1 MFTFKPDPGV
11 VLVGRVAHHVAVVAE
26 GRHWLYDWKSIIT
39 IKTDKGVKRS
49 FDVLSLNTA
58 TRKYRIA
65 TIGESLALYK
75 VAR

>member
-1 MFTFKPDPGV
+1 M
-11 VLVGRVAHHVAVVAE
+11 LVGRVAHIAVVAE

-39 IKTDKGVKRS
+39 KKTDQGVKRS
-49 FDVLSLNTA
+49 FDGLSLNTA
-58 TRKYRIA
+58 VTKYRIA